1 MSTEQNSQ
9 ATNLVIC
16 DHFDEQK
23 CDPGCCHSK
32 PHAPGPIGYE
42 SDWAEKYECHCN
54 EGLEV
59 CGWRHDAPTC
69 ICVPCEQ
76 KEAK

>member
-9 ATNLVIC
+9 DASLVIC
-16 DHFDEQK
+16 DHFNEQK
-23 CDPGCCHSK
+23 CDHGCRHSK
-32 PHAPGPIGYE
+32 PHAPSLIGYE
-42 SDWAEKYECHCN
+42 DWTGKGAYHCDKFR
-54 EGLEV
+54 EV

>member
-23 CDPGCCHSK
+23 CAPQCCHSK
-32 PHAPGPIGYE
+32 PHVPVLTGCGDIFGNGPFAC
-42 SDWAEKYECHCN
+42 DN
-54 EGLEV
+54 GLEV